1 MRIKPTKANILDN
14 ETKRRSKI
22 PDSAASFGSAR
33 RVRTAGQLEDAVRR
47 VQVRDI
53 RGRLHPSK
61 IPFKIRSH
69 NRPDRYKRPTSK
81 LR

>member
-1 MRIKPTKANILDN
+1 MKPTKAHILDN
-14 ETKRRSKI
+14 ETKRRSKR

-33 RVRTAGQLEDAVRR
+33 RVRTAGQLKDAVRS

-53 RGRLHPSK
+53 RGRLHPST
-61 IPFKIRSH
+61 IPFKFIIARIGYASFQ
-69 NRPDRYKRPTSK
+69 YGSK

>member
-1 MRIKPTKANILDN
+1 MPQCIMPGFFLLKQKTRKHCSGRAALRIKPTKANILDN

-33 RVRTAGQLEDAVRR
+33 RVRTAGQLEDAVRS

-53 RGRLHPSK
+53 
-61 IPFKIRSH
+61 
-69 NRPDRYKRPTSK
+69 
-81 LR
+81 